1 MTKLLEASRQDVAYS
16 VLGEVRLLDGTPVQ
30 ISLVQ
35 SCGKEEIGEGFRRL
49 SKTSRC
55 LRFHSSVGRLT
66 DAQLAYLTDIDTV
79 NRVVVAAHVEE
90 GVFQKGV
97 GLARYSR
104 LAGDPRT
111 AEFAVTVV
119 DACQGQ
125 GVGKSLLANLRRVA
139 CSQGITTLR
148 GYVLKRNACMIH
160 ILDGLGATG
169 RTEID
174 GTRRYDLSADVTPAG
189 SGR

>member
-16 VLGEVRLLDGTPVQ
+16 VLAQVRLLDDTPVH
-30 ISLVQ
+30 ISLLQ
-35 SCGKEEIGEGFRRL
+35 SCSKDEIGEGFRQL

-55 LRFHSSVGRLT
+55 LRFHSPVARLT

-79 NRVVVAAHVEE
+79 NRAVVAAHVEE
-90 GVFQKGV
+90 GVFQRGI
-97 GLARYSR
+97 GLARYTR
-104 LAGDPRT
+104 LAGEPRT

-125 GVGKSLLANLRRVA
+125 GVGKSLLANLRLVA

-148 GYVLKRNACMIH
+148 GYVLKRNARMIH

-169 RTEID
+169 RLEVD
-174 GTRRYDLSADVTPAG
+174 GTRRYDLAAVVTAAG
-189 SGR
+189 CGR